1 MTEEGDIL
9 KVRGNNNCKHRLYEN
24 NRLQHLIR
32 RGEISELQWNINCH
46 LCSEFEKMKGN
57 ELIKKQKDLSAAAVA
72 ILSQGNV
79 KKSLWED
86 FTKYVLPKANFVLDN
101 IVELKLP
108 PVKPNWADLTDA
120 GPGVGVSNFEVKFRD
135 AELARVHKSDYRIRV
150 HRSRGDSGQNEAER
164 TNSAIGDS
172 VVDGGTIDWNFYKRF
187 DDLTDQEIAEMT
199 PQGFEV
205 YEKCRMSKNAWRV
218 AEMVRER

>member
-1 MTEEGDIL
+1 M
-9 KVRGNNNCKHRLYEN
+9 
-24 NRLQHLIR
+24 
-32 RGEISELQWNINCH
+32 
-46 LCSEFEKMKGN
+46 
-57 ELIKKQKDLSAAAVA
+57 
-72 ILSQGNV
+72 
-79 KKSLWED
+79 
-86 FTKYVLPKANFVLDN
+86 
-101 IVELKLP
+101 P

-205 YEKCRMSKNAWRV
+205 YEKSRMSKNAWRV
-218 AEMVRER
+218 AEMVRERVDDAPVLGDFITALLAEKNEANNFFSTRVILRNTNLRLRIRNRVSLEVRTLKKFYDSSIPITKLVSSLWSTCTVTVLQPSLNVVHFVLTKDGQVQCP